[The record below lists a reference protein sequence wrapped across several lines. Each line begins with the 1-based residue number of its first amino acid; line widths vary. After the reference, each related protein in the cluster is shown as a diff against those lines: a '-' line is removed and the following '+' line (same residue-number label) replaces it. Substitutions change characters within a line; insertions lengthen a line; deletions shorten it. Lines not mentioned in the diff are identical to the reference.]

1 MQLPAR
7 IGKYELIE
15 FLGGGMS
22 QVYRAQDTVIN
33 RTVAVKV
40 LTEQGCADDEV
51 RARFLQE
58 GRTAGGINH
67 ENILTVY
74 DFGEEQGRPFMVMEF
89 LRGEDLRQAIK
100 SGSVGD
106 VRNRL
111 RIALSI
117 ARALDYIHTLHIVH
131 RDIKPENIHLS
142 TTGAVKLMDFGIA
155 KSADMS
161 MTRTGF
167 LVGTPYYMSPEQVK
181 GIPATAKVDIYSF
194 GILLYELMCGSR
206 PFKGATVEQLFYSI
220 LHEAVDMEPLR
231 CEGIPPEVCDIVD
244 RCTAKDPDVRFGSM
258 QEVSAAIAALIGEG
272 PTDAAAKVPTPIAT
286 PALSKQPAA
295 VTPIA
300 ALPPATNIDK
310 QRRPKWL
317 VPAALAAGFLVIV
330 VLAWYFLRPAKSGDA
345 TASKETPAQAIPSAV
360 SDPAGN
366 MVLVPAGSFKF
377 GAAKEP
383 VTLPAFYV
391 DKTEVTNGAYAAFC
405 KATGQAQPDNFE
417 VSRPD
422 LPVVNITIAD
432 ARAFARWARK
442 RIPSAQEWEKA
453 ARGTNGRIYPWGDQ
467 PDASRA
473 NITAD
478 ALMPADSM
486 DQGASP
492 YGALHMLGNAWE
504 LIDEQVHPSERAVQ
518 GFRNAF
524 KLVPPA
530 NAQEPWVS
538 IRGGSF
544 SYHGPIANMVVYES
558 SSVPAR
564 YHGSAI
570 GFRCV
575 R

>member
-1 MQLPAR
+1 MELPAN
-7 IGKYELIE
+7 IGKYELVE

-22 QVYRAQDTVIN
+22 KVYRAVDTVIN

-40 LTEQGCADDEV
+40 LTEEGCADEDV

-74 DFGEEQGRPFMVMEF
+74 DFGEDHGRPFMVMEF

-100 SGSVGD
+100 SGGIGD
-106 VRNRL
+106 VKNRL
-111 RIALSI
+111 RIALAI

-131 RDIKPENIHLS
+131 RDIKPENVHLS
-142 TTGAVKLMDFGIA
+142 TTGVVKLMDFGIA

-181 GIPATAKVDIYSF
+181 GVPATAKADIYSF

-206 PFKGATVEQLFYSI
+206 PFKGTTVEQLFYSI
-220 LHEAVDMEPLR
+220 LNEKVDMEPLR
-231 CEGIPPEVCDIVD
+231 CEGIPPRVCDIID
-244 RCTAKDPDVRFGSM
+244 RCTDKDPDKRFESM
-258 QEVSAAIAALIGEG
+258 QEICAAIAPLIDDLPYPGG
-272 PTDAAAKVPTPIAT
+272 ATVPTPIAGT
-286 PALSKQPAA
+286 TLKVAPEAGTATTAPAPERDRQPR
-295 VTPIA
+295 
-300 ALPPATNIDK
+300 
-310 QRRPKWL
+310 QKWL
-317 VPAALAAGFLVIV
+317 LPVCLTVGVLAVGI
-330 VLAWYFLRPAKSGDA
+330 LAWYFLRSSTPAA
-345 TASKETPAQAIPSAV
+345 VTASKDVPVQGTPAAISE
-360 SDPAGN
+360 PAGS

-377 GAAKEP
+377 GAAKEA

-391 DKTEVTNGAYAAFC
+391 DRTEVTNGAYAAFC
-405 KATGQAQPDNFE
+405 KATGHAPPANFE
-417 VSRPD
+417 ENRPD
-422 LPVVNITIAD
+422 LPVVDVTISD
-432 ARAFARWARK
+432 ARAFAGWAHERV
-442 RIPSAQEWEKA
+442 PSAQEWEKA
-453 ARGTNGRIYPWGDQ
+453 ARGTDGRIYPWGDQ
-467 PDASRA
+467 PDATRA
-473 NITAD
+473 NIAAD
-478 ALMPADSM
+478 SLMPADSM
-486 DQGASP
+486 EQGASP

-504 LIDEQVHPSERAVQ
+504 LIDQEVHPSQKAVD

-538 IRGGSF
+538 IRGGSY

-564 YHGSAI
+564 YHSSGI

>member
-7 IGKYELIE
+7 IGKYELLE

-22 QVYRAQDTVIN
+22 QVYRAVDTVIN

-40 LTEQGCADDEV
+40 LTEQGCEDEEV

-58 GRTAGGINH
+58 GRTAGGISH

-74 DFGEEQGRPFMVMEF
+74 DFGEDQGRPFMVMEF

-100 SGSVGD
+100 SGSVGG

-117 ARALDYIHTLHIVH
+117 ARALDYIHILHVVH
-131 RDIKPENIHLS
+131 RDIKPENVHLS
-142 TTGAVKLMDFGIA
+142 TSGVVKLMDFGIA

-167 LVGTPYYMSPEQVK
+167 VVGTPYYMSPEQVK
-181 GIPATAKVDIYSF
+181 GIPATAKADIYSF
-194 GILLYELMCGSR
+194 GILLYELICGSR
-206 PFKGATVEQLFYSI
+206 PFKGTTVEQLFYSI
-220 LHEAVDMEPLR
+220 LNEAVDMEPLR
-231 CEGIPPEVCDIVD
+231 CEGIPPEVCDIIG
-244 RCTAKDPDVRFGSM
+244 RCTAKDPDARFESM
-258 QEVSAAIAALIGEG
+258 KEVCAAIAALIGEA
-272 PTDAAAKVPTPIAT
+272 PLDAAAPAPTPIAT
-286 PALSKQPAA
+286 PVLNKQPTA
-295 VTPIA
+295 VAPISA
-300 ALPPATNIDK
+300 PPPAANLDK
-310 QRRPKWL
+310 QPRPKWL
-317 VPAALAAGFLVIV
+317 VPAALAAGVLVV
-330 VLAWYFLRPAKSGDA
+330 VILAWYFLRPAKPGDA
-345 TASKETPAQAIPSAV
+345 TASKDAPAQAMPSAV

-377 GAAKEP
+377 GAGKQP
-383 VTLPAFYV
+383 VILPAFYV
-391 DKTEVTNGAYAAFC
+391 DRTEVTNGAYAAFC
-405 KATGQAQPDNFE
+405 KATGQPQPEKFE
-417 VSRPD
+417 ENRPD
-422 LPVVNITIAD
+422 LPVVNVTLAD
-432 ARAFARWARK
+432 ARAFAQWAHK

-453 ARGTNGRIYPWGDQ
+453 ARGTDGRIYPWGDQ
-467 PDASRA
+467 PDATRA

-478 ALMPADSM
+478 SLMPADSM
-486 DQGASP
+486 EQGASP

-504 LIDEQVHPSERAVQ
+504 LIDEQVHPSERAVD

-538 IRGGSF
+538 IRGGSY

-564 YHGSAI
+564 YHSPAI